1 MFNFAKNIFKKKSKY
16 IEIDGLYFKKKSID
30 YISDIDYDYIKKQ
43 LLKIEKK
50 ILENNDINV
59 KNKKIRIKFYIAFG
73 NYNYTV
79 FKDLNLFNLDYI
91 ENFEIL
97 KWINNDFIYNEILR
111 HYAKDFIDMRNEK
124 VKELVCL

>member
-1 MFNFAKNIFKKKSKY
+1 MFNFVKNIFKKKSKY
-16 IEIDGLYFKKKSID
+16 IKIDGLYFKKKSID

-50 ILENNDINV
+50 ILENNDIDI
-59 KNKKIRIKFYIAFG
+59 KNKKIRIKFYISFG

-91 ENFEIL
+91 GNFEIL

-124 VKELVCL
+124 VKELVR